1 MESVGRTTPIY
12 KRRRS
17 SSPLRLEAS
26 CCRRIELAIL
36 LFSRT
41 LSLERCSDELPG
53 RQVGHRCRGTE
64 EGSNI
69 FFNSVSVNATRGL
82 YVSSPAGFTPDAA
95 TAWSSSL
102 YCCCPHARSRAYGTV
117 ERPSGCPS
125 GCPVDRQQR
134 RRPACLLLRGIL
146 GKGGERYLESAEQ
159 SRTAEQNKIE
169 G

>member
-26 CCRRIELAIL
+26 CCRRIELVIL

-41 LSLERCSDELPG
+41 LSQERCSDELQG

-64 EGSNI
+64 EGSNF

-95 TAWSSSL
+95 TASSSSL
-102 YCCCPHARSRAYGTV
+102 YWCCPHARSRVDGTV

-159 SRTAEQNKIE
+159 SRTAEQNKID